1 LLTSGAADGGNVG
14 DCTDVPATGVAVELL
29 LPPLDGFANGVVV
42 TVAPLDGVA
51 VGNDVEPES
60 SCGVSTRFVPPPPVG
75 GAVAVAVGVAVDVPV
90 AVAVG
95 VAVDVPVA
103 VAVGVAVDVPVAVAV
118 GVAVDVPV
126 AVAVGVAVDVPVAVA
141 VGVAVD
147 VPVAVAVGVAVV
159 VIVGVGDE
167 VMQFVSSGSPVYGLM
182 TKHCPVGTVG
192 LIVTLTA
199 DAGATGPPANTPS
212 MIPAAPVG
220 ITSLASGLRMVN
232 LLASTVC
239 RNARRQGCAASDARD
254 ETVPAMRP

>member
-1 LLTSGAADGGNVG
+1 
-14 DCTDVPATGVAVELL
+14 
-29 LPPLDGFANGVVV
+29 
-42 TVAPLDGVA
+42 
-51 VGNDVEPES
+51 
-60 SCGVSTRFVPPPPVG
+60 
-75 GAVAVAVGVAVDVPV
+75 
-90 AVAVG
+90 
-95 VAVDVPVA
+95 
-103 VAVGVAVDVPVAVAV
+103 
-118 GVAVDVPV
+118 
-126 AVAVGVAVDVPVAVA
+126 
-141 VGVAVD
+141 
-147 VPVAVAVGVAVV
+147 
-159 VIVGVGDE
+159 